1 MAKLRNVF
9 VIISE
14 RGVLVL
20 LKAIFNLCHA
30 SFIKYI
36 LREKHICKKIFNY
49 KMYLDLFDPGISRS
63 LILFSEREIDHK
75 IILEKILKP
84 GMTVFDIGANVGY
97 YALMELDLIG
107 SSGKLLAIEPSPNN
121 IELLNRNLILNN
133 YFDINV
139 INGAVSDISSTREF
153 FLSDFSNL
161 NTFHNVGTGVK
172 HLSGKK
178 INVKTYTVPD
188 LAKKYGKPDLIRMD
202 VEGHEVEV
210 LNGMIELIKDN
221 EINPMII
228 FETHLTRYNKDHDME
243 LSLRALFDHGYKTK
257 YLASS
262 SERKT
267 NIINKMDYKKSN
279 IIKTDGVIRRIY
291 EDIDNEDAIQLI
303 CHKGGART
311 IFLTNK

>member
-1 MAKLRNVF
+1 
-9 VIISE
+9 
-14 RGVLVL
+14 
-20 LKAIFNLCHA
+20 
-30 SFIKYI
+30 
-36 LREKHICKKIFNY
+36 
-49 KMYLDLFDPGISRS
+49 
-63 LILFSEREIDHK
+63 
-75 IILEKILKP
+75 
-84 GMTVFDIGANVGY
+84 
-97 YALMELDLIG
+97 
-107 SSGKLLAIEPSPNN
+107 
-121 IELLNRNLILNN
+121 
-133 YFDINV
+133 
-139 INGAVSDISSTREF
+139 
-153 FLSDFSNL
+153 
-161 NTFHNVGTGVK
+161 
-172 HLSGKK
+172 
-178 INVKTYTVPD
+178 
-188 LAKKYGKPDLIRMD
+188 
-202 VEGHEVEV
+202 
-210 LNGMIELIKDN
+210 MIESIKDN